1 MSPRAIPPATPPPL
15 PKQGLYRASVARS
28 HSRRG
33 HAARELGS
41 PISGGVL
48 GARREST
55 QSDSAWYDARPG
67 RSPVG
72 ASYREQPGS
81 FPYVEFTPQYTPYAG
96 NWRIRPGDPAS
107 VRKQFP
113 PTAADFSRDT
123 RSTSAPGIPPAG
135 LFHFGFFSMQ
145 SDVRSRSAEF
155 PGGKDSQ
162 IGTRIAHCTLAALR
176 GMQLLQGQ
184 DENYWN
190 GDDSMQAKTGL
201 IVGLAGIGLGG
212 GLMFFLDPARGKQ
225 RRAAVRDQAKRTS
238 RQIGKAARSVDRSA
252 HDLAKG
258 ADELTKRVFLWKR
271 KAMRLVA

>member
-1 MSPRAIPPATPPPL
+1 M
-15 PKQGLYRASVARS
+15 
-28 HSRRG
+28 
-33 HAARELGS
+33 
-41 PISGGVL
+41 
-48 GARREST
+48 
-55 QSDSAWYDARPG
+55 
-67 RSPVG
+67 
-72 ASYREQPGS
+72 
-81 FPYVEFTPQYTPYAG
+81 AG
-96 NWRIRPGDPAS
+96 
-107 VRKQFP
+107 
-113 PTAADFSRDT
+113 DFSRDT

-190 GDDSMQAKTGL
+190 GDDSMQGKTGL

>member
-1 MSPRAIPPATPPPL
+1 M
-15 PKQGLYRASVARS
+15 
-28 HSRRG
+28 
-33 HAARELGS
+33 
-41 PISGGVL
+41 
-48 GARREST
+48 
-55 QSDSAWYDARPG
+55 
-67 RSPVG
+67 
-72 ASYREQPGS
+72 
-81 FPYVEFTPQYTPYAG
+81 
-96 NWRIRPGDPAS
+96 
-107 VRKQFP
+107 
-113 PTAADFSRDT
+113 AADFSRDT
-123 RSTSAPGIPPAG
+123 RSTSAPGIPLAG
-135 LFHFGFFSMQ
+135 LFHFGFFFMQ

-162 IGTRIAHCTLAALR
+162 IGTRIAHCTLGALR